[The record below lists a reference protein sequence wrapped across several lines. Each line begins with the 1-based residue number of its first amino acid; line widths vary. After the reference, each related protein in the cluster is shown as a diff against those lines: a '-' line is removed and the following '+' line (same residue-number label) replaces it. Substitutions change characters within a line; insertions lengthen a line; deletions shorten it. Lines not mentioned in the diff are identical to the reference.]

1 MAWILSP
8 YWSILVLPFT
18 VSPTL
23 AMHAGDGRHRFDAA
37 ASVNSLLESLVSWP
51 GQANSHAEETL
62 SLCFHAQAALVL
74 LGLT

>member
-1 MAWILSP
+1 MLSP
-8 YWSILVLPFT
+8 YWSTLILPFT
-18 VSPTL
+18 VSL
-23 AMHAGDGRHRFDAA
+23 VMQAGEGSNKFDAD

-51 GQANSHAEETL
+51 GQANSHAEDTL